1 MENNKF
7 IKMKEEY
14 EAMRAS
20 EGLRS
25 KIETIIAQ
33 KGKASILPMRIML
46 TAACIMAVFI
56 GSLNLFPQAA
66 YAMSD
71 IPVLNEIVQIV
82 TFGRYET
89 KGKGYEADVVTPQ
102 VDGLTDKELEKKI
115 NEELKGDAS
124 ALIEAFQADVKA
136 GENAGVE
143 GGPHM
148 AVEHGY
154 QILTN
159 DDRYFSVDIY
169 TLTIQASGAE
179 SHKFYTIDKKTGK
192 LVTLDQY
199 FSSDYDYVT
208 ALSSYI
214 KGEMLRRNKEESAV
228 FFVDGGADDDFTS
241 IKPQQNFYV
250 NKKHELVICF
260 DEYEVAA
267 GVQGAPNFVIP
278 EQLIQDHTRL
288 K

>member
-1 MENNKF
+1 MR
-7 IKMKEEY
+7 EEY
-14 EAMRAS
+14 EGIKVSENLRRRVEKITAQRRAVS
-20 EGLRS
+20 
-25 KIETIIAQ
+25 A
-33 KGKASILPMRIML
+33 LPMRIML
-46 TAACIMAVFI
+46 AAACIMVVFV
-56 GSLNLFPQAA
+56 GSLNAFPQVA

-102 VDGLTDKELEKKI
+102 VNGLTDTELEKRI
-115 NEELKGDAS
+115 NEELKGDAG
-124 ALIEAFQADVKA
+124 ALIEAFQADVKDA
-136 GENAGVE
+136 EQAGVE

-159 DDRYFSVDIY
+159 DSRYFSVDIY

-208 ALSSYI
+208 ALSQHI
-214 KGEMLRRNKEESAV
+214 KGEMLRMNKEEGAA
-228 FFVDGGADDDFTS
+228 FFVDGGTDDDFTS
-241 IKPQQNFYV
+241 IKPQQNFYI
-250 NKKHELVICF
+250 NDKHELVVCF

-267 GVQGAPNFVIP
+267 GVQGSPSFVIP
-278 EQLIQDHTRL
+278 EELIKSRVR
-288 K
+288 